1 MYNIG
6 LVLGNPYLVL
16 VILWHFRFSMLNTMK
31 LRNSVLLGLGV
42 ILLILLFTMSRSQ
55 STSLESRVHR
65 DLLVEKAR
73 FLPQNSIDVSQAM
86 KLVTFEPPNPLV
98 PPTPQPPLLLYP
110 PSNEALER
118 LSGR

>member
-1 MYNIG
+1 MYNIV

-55 STSLESRVHR
+55 STSLEFRVHR

-110 PSNEALER
+110 PSDEALER

>member
-1 MYNIG
+1 MYNNES
-6 LVLGNPYLVL
+6 VVGNPYLVL
-16 VILWHFRFSMLNTMK
+16 VILRHFRFSMLNTMK
-31 LRNSVLLGLGV
+31 LKNTVLIALGV
-42 ILLILLFTMSRSQ
+42 ILLILLVTMNRSQ
-55 STSLESRVHR
+55 SMTMESRVHR

-86 KLVTFEPPNPLV
+86 KLVTFEPAAPLV

-110 PSNEALER
+110 PSADALER

>member
-1 MYNIG
+1 MYNIES
-6 LVLGNPYLVL
+6 VLGNPYLVL
-16 VILWHFRFSMLNTMK
+16 VILRHFRFSMLNTMK
-31 LRNSVLLGLGV
+31 LRNSVLIGLGV

-55 STSLESRVHR
+55 SNSLESRVHR

-86 KLVTFEPPNPLV
+86 KFVTFEPPNPLV

-110 PSNEALER
+110 PSDEALER

>member
-1 MYNIG
+1 MYNIES
-6 LVLGNPYLVL
+6 VLGNPYLVL
-16 VILWHFRFSMLNTMK
+16 VILRHFRFSMLNTMK
-31 LRNSVLLGLGV
+31 LRNSVLIGLGV

>member
-1 MYNIG
+1 
-6 LVLGNPYLVL
+6 
-16 VILWHFRFSMLNTMK
+16 MK
-31 LRNSVLLGLGV
+31 LKNTVLIALGV
-42 ILLILLFTMSRSQ
+42 ILLILLVTMNRSQ
-55 STSLESRVHR
+55 SMTMESRVHR

-86 KLVTFEPPNPLV
+86 KLVTFEPAAPLV

-110 PSNEALER
+110 PSADALER

>member
-1 MYNIG
+1 MYNNES
-6 LVLGNPYLVL
+6 VVGNPYLVL
-16 VILWHFRFSMLNTMK
+16 VILRHFRFSMLNTMK
-31 LRNSVLLGLGV
+31 LKNTVLIALGV
-42 ILLILLFTMSRSQ
+42 ILLILLVTMNRSQ
-55 STSLESRVHR
+55 SMTMESRVHR

-86 KLVTFEPPNPLV
+86 KLVTFEPAAPLV

-110 PSNEALER
+110 PSVEALER

>member
-1 MYNIG
+1 MYNNES
-6 LVLGNPYLVL
+6 VVGNPYLIL

-31 LRNSVLLGLGV
+31 LRNTVLIGLGA
-42 ILLILLFTMSRSQ
+42 ILLILLITMNRSQ
-55 STSLESRVHR
+55 SMTMESRVHR

-86 KLVTFEPPNPLV
+86 KLVTFEPPAPLV
-98 PPTPQPPLLLYP
+98 QPTPQPPLLLYP
-110 PSNEALER
+110 PSADALER